1 MRSKPAFIIGN
12 NINVVPIWNNSGLI
26 SNKDKLIPTFNK
38 IITKNDKLKT
48 IVNDNHDCWLLSFN
62 LNIDKFSVSNFINK
76 KKIDDIPKLMLV
88 IISFNIPKKNIKIL
102 DGFKFNFLMHK

>member
-1 MRSKPAFIIGN
+1 MIGN

-26 SNKDKLIPTFNK
+26 SKKDKLTPMFNK

-62 LNIDKFSVSNFINK
+62 LNIDKFSVSDFINK
-76 KKIDDIPKLMLV
+76 KKIDDIPKLTLAM
-88 IISFNIPKKNIKIL
+88 ISFNIPKKNIRIL